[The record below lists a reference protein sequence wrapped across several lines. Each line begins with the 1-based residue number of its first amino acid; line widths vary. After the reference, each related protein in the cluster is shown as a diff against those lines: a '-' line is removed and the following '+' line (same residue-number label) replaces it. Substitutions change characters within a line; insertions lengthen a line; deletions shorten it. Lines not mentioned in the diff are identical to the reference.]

1 MYVLSH
7 VWLFATSWTVALQAS
22 FVHGIFQAILEWFA
36 ISTSRGSL
44 GLRDRNSISSVSCIV
59 KGILDHSKQHL
70 LCSCIVKG
78 ILDHCTT
85 WGYILETEYST
96 SRGFLL
102 LLSWAVILM
111 PKWALGSFTQFSY
124 QESCLMLFPFRFWNC
139 CLLLHSKP
147 EVYLSVF
154 LDLRC
159 NYWRESSQ
167 TFTSAWCYIVS
178 HPEVFIEI
186 VRTFSSNT
194 FPHSFTIVHRRV
206 VMEID
211 CVDA

>member
-1 MYVLSH
+1 MDCSPPGFFCPWNFSGNPGVVCH
-7 VWLFATSWTVALQAS
+7 FHLQ
-22 FVHGIFQAILEWFA
+22 GIVGTQ
-36 ISTSRGSL
+36 G
-44 GLRDRNSISSVSCIV
+44 
-59 KGILDHSKQHL
+59 SKQHL
-70 LCSCIVKG
+70 LCFLCCQGDS
-78 ILDHCTT
+78 
-85 WGYILETEYST
+85 WPLETASP
-96 SRGFLL
+96 LL
-102 LLSWAVILM
+102 LHCQGDSWPLHHLGLYIGDWIFNFMRFPSSFVLSSHSHAEVSTWIFYSL
-111 PKWALGSFTQFSY
+111 FSY

-159 NYWRESSQ
+159 NYWRESAQ
-167 TFTSAWCYIVS
+167 TFTSARCYIVS
-178 HPEVFIEI
+178 CPEVFIEI

-211 CVDA
+211 CVEA